1 MLSTVFFSCS
11 TEENTISVENT
22 TSLSEQNSFLKQS
35 DEIIAFREALAE
47 FSRSNTLEQKNGKPV
62 SIFNSTNQEQ
72 IINQSRILLNT
83 FGFSNAE
90 LDKLNNNNLILI
102 KALKVYAEKTKLTY

>member
-35 DEIIAFREALAE
+35 DEIIAFREVLAE
-47 FSRSNTLEQKNGKPV
+47 FSRSNTLKRKNGKPV

-72 IINQSRILLNT
+72 ISNQARMLLNT
-83 FGFSNAE
+83 FGSLGGTASLHVMDPVSGAAVPDGE
-90 LDKLNNNNLILI
+90 
-102 KALKVYAEKTKLTY
+102 TYIVIIV